1 MYTHPLQ
8 LPSQQPI
15 EIMCTNK
22 KKLYLWHADAAYIL
36 GRFSFNLCHSIDW
49 SEAWTVHSAA
59 ILCWVAF
66 SFAPGFVICVKKKKT
81 VRKMCYV
88 LEGRHARYCSWCLYL
103 VLLVLSIISDR
114 DKLYKQNWRIIAV
127 FPRKLIMSKAN
138 GPPHMNLFSPLK
150 QGPSV
155 CECNDSR
162 KIPGILLVVMFH
174 AWWCI
179 GDAINQL

>member
-1 MYTHPLQ
+1 MTCWCCIHFRAILIQPLPQYRLIRSMNCPQCSHSVLSGLQ
-8 LPSQQPI
+8 LCPRFCY
-15 EIMCTNK
+15 MC
-22 KKLYLWHADAAYIL
+22 L
-36 GRFSFNLCHSIDW
+36 
-49 SEAWTVHSAA
+49 
-59 ILCWVAF
+59 
-66 SFAPGFVICVKKKKT
+66 KKKKT

-103 VLLVLSIISDR
+103 VSLVLSIISDR

-155 CECNDSR
+155 CGCNDSR